1 MSRTTQIVS
10 RFPDFYCSG
19 DSENLFYQFIEV
31 FASMLDDTE
40 EDLIRV
46 MRTHWVNTADNE
58 GSKGFDATKKG
69 DLDKIFGLYLESLG
83 GTALL
88 KQGTRRTGPDG
99 KLDDDLYRTRILG
112 LIQVLK
118 NGASTKTGIVDIV
131 AANLGILPDLP
142 FAQEA
147 KSGIRIIEFL
157 PEITNS
163 DNRLSVALFEDIPQT
178 NDSPVPSVPE
188 FRLHFHDKDNDDQP
202 ALPVPL
208 INPRITLPATQ
219 QAVQYIG
226 TIKPGDDLYFLS
238 DGGGLH
244 NGVAFQPSGSVILPP
259 GPANLRLEAEV
270 GLPAGLF
277 NNTFFDYSQFNEA
290 TIRFFGQFD
299 SSTFDNTVFAYT
311 IPVADLEVRYLRLHP
326 GSFTVRI
333 PWDIPGF
340 SVNIVLTKHTL
351 DRLTEFDVPTP
362 VLNQLSTLLNQKFD
376 VIEKFY
382 NALDQLNNPGIV
394 RPYKDLILRECLFTD
409 KFARFNI
416 SPRGQ
421 IKTIVDRVK
430 AAGVYAVIA
439 FEKHFFEDQQL
450 AEQLGLVLKQASFD
464 QEMTESNF
472 DIASIRTTSE
482 QQEMSDFF
490 SASGVFNYTSF
501 DTLNRFA

>member
-10 RFPDFYCSG
+10 RFPAFYRSG
-19 DSENLFYQFIEV
+19 DSENLFYNFVGV
-31 FASMLDDTE
+31 FAAMLDMAE

-46 MRTHWVNTADNE
+46 MRTHWVNTADNL
-58 GSKGFDATKKG
+58 GSKGFDATEKG

-83 GTALL
+83 GTVLL
-88 KQGTRRTGPDG
+88 KQGTRRPGPDG

-118 NGASTKTGIVDIV
+118 NGASTRAGIVDIV

-147 KSGIRIIEFL
+147 KAGIRITEFL

-163 DNRLSVALFEDIPQT
+163 VSGLSVALFEDIAQV
-178 NDSPVPSVPE
+178 NASPVPAVPE
-188 FRLHFHDKDNDDQP
+188 FRLHFHDDLP
-202 ALPVPL
+202 APL
-208 INPRITLPATQ
+208 INPRIALPATQ

-244 NGVAFQPSGSVILPP
+244 NGVAFQPVGSLILPP
-259 GPANLRLEAEV
+259 GATNLRLEAKIGLQV
-270 GLPAGLF
+270 GSF
-277 NNTFFDYSQFNEA
+277 NETFFDFSQFDQP
-290 TIRFFGQFD
+290 TIRSFGQFNL
-299 SSTFDNTVFAYT
+299 SAFNGALFAYT
-311 IPVADLEVRYLRLHP
+311 IPMANLEVRYLRLRP
-326 GSFTVRI
+326 GSFTVLI

-340 SVNIVLTKHTL
+340 SVNIVLTRHTL
-351 DRLTEFDVPTP
+351 DRLAEFGVPAP
-362 VLNQLSTLLNQKFD
+362 ALDQLSALLDREFE
-376 VIEKFY
+376 VVEKFY
-382 NALDQLNNPGIV
+382 KALDQLNDPGAV
-394 RPYKDLILRECLFTD
+394 LPYRHLILRECLFTD

-439 FEKHFFEDQQL
+439 FEKRFFEDQQL
-450 AEQLGLVLKQASFD
+450 AEQLGLVLKHPPYD
-464 QEMTESNF
+464 QEMTEANF
-472 DIASIRTTSE
+472 DISSTQTTSE

-490 SASGVFNYTSF
+490 SASGVFNYTGF
-501 DTLNRFA
+501 DTLNTFA

>member
-10 RFPDFYCSG
+10 RFPSFYQS
-19 DSENLFYQFIEV
+19 DDNENLFYQFIGV
-31 FASMLDDTE
+31 FASMLDDAE

-58 GSKGFDATKKG
+58 GSKGFDATQKG

-83 GTALL
+83 GTVLL

-112 LIQVLK
+112 VIQVLK

-163 DNRLSVALFEDIPQT
+163 VSGLFVALFEDIPQT
-178 NDSPVPSVPE
+178 NESPVPAVPE
-188 FRLHFHDKDNDDQP
+188 FRLHFHDDLP
-202 ALPVPL
+202 APL
-208 INPRITLPATQ
+208 INPRITLPATKQ
-219 QAVQYIG
+219 SVQYIG

-244 NGVAFQPSGSVILPP
+244 NGVAFQPLGSFILPP
-259 GPANLRLEAEV
+259 GPANLRLEAEI

-299 SSTFDNTVFAYT
+299 SSTFDKTVFAYT
-311 IPVADLEVRYLRLHP
+311 IPMADLEVRYLRLHP

-340 SVNIVLTKHTL
+340 SVNIVLTQNTL
-351 DRLTEFDVPTP
+351 NRLVEFDVPAP
-362 VLNQLSTLLNQKFD
+362 VLKQLSTLLNQEFE
-376 VIEKFY
+376 VIENFY
-382 NALDQLNNPGIV
+382 KALDQLENPGIV
-394 RPYKDLILRECLFTD
+394 QPYRDLILRECLFTD

-450 AEQLGLVLKQASFD
+450 AEQLGLVLKQAPFD

-472 DIASIRTTSE
+472 DIASTRTTSE

-490 SASGVFNYTSF
+490 SASGVFNYTGF
-501 DTLNRFA
+501 DTLNTFA